1 MDALRGIP
9 FKAIC
14 VVGLDAASGFPG
26 TVQLD
31 EFDLMGL
38 PGLKRR
44 GDRDSR
50 RDNRN
55 IFFDL
60 IMSARSWFSVFYA
73 EGPEKERPLPP
84 SEVVTDFRGF
94 LADLEASRALATGT
108 AARNTWDAEVPLA
121 RYSRRNFTKDAE
133 AKHLLGSSVDAFDA
147 IREGG
152 GNAASVSFG
161 RDRGGASRVPGS
173 QASRLGSRRL
183 PLGPGKFRDET
194 RGAQAG

>member
-1 MDALRGIP
+1 
-9 FKAIC
+9 
-14 VVGLDAASGFPG
+14 
-26 TVQLD
+26 
-31 EFDLMGL
+31 
-38 PGLKRR
+38 
-44 GDRDSR
+44 
-50 RDNRN
+50 
-55 IFFDL
+55 
-60 IMSARSWFSVFYA
+60 MSARSWFSVFYA

-152 GNAASVSFG
+152 GNAASVSL
-161 RDRGGASRVPGS
+161 S
-173 QASRLGSRRL
+173 
-183 PLGPGKFRDET
+183 GPGRRFPGTWISGFPSRISET
-194 RGAQAG
+194 SSRPRKISR